1 MSKYKVTTFGE
12 RIRQLREE
20 QNLPQRQIAALLD
33 IDASLLAKYERN
45 ERQPSKEL
53 INKIAEIYKVGNTEL
68 LEEALS
74 DKIAFQI
81 LSEEVDSRI
90 LRVAESKVN
99 YLQKKIDLDTLVDIS
114 NVEAK
119 ANKLTTVSLFSGCG
133 GMDKGFI
140 GDFAVFENRNKK
152 YFSSNSFNIVWAN
165 DIDPG
170 AVETYKLN
178 IGQHIESVD
187 IALIA
192 NEEIPDCDVVIGGFP
207 CQDFSI
213 AGKQKGFKAERGN
226 LYKQMIRVVQNK
238 KPKAFVAENVK
249 NILNPKLWDSTRN
262 QPVIKTICEDFE
274 KLGYIVQ
281 YKCLNAPDYGIPQN
295 RKRVFIV
302 GIRNDIKSKF
312 FFPEPMHP
320 LMTSKEA
327 IDDLWGKESDSKI
340 FNHNQVSLAK
350 FRPVSQ
356 NGMQG
361 NEMIPANA
369 PSHTMRAEHH
379 MNIQAHYRTL
389 HPENDTDD
397 RSYWRRLTVREAAR
411 LQTFPDQFKFVGSK
425 SDCYKQVGNAVPP
438 MLGWYIAKALEKCL
452 LG

>member
-1 MSKYKVTTFGE
+1 MSKHKLTTFGE

-53 INKIAEIYKVGNTEL
+53 ITKIAEIYKVESAEL
-68 LEEALS
+68 LEEALT
-74 DKIAFQI
+74 DKIALQI
-81 LSEEVDSRI
+81 LNEDVDSKI
-90 LRVAESKVN
+90 LRVAEYKVN
-99 YLQKKIDLDTLVDIS
+99 YLQKKIDLDTLIDIS

-119 ANKLTTVSLFSGCG
+119 TDKLTTVSLFSGCG

-178 IGQHIESVD
+178 IGQHIEAVD
-187 IALIA
+187 IAYIA
-192 NEEIPDCDVVIGGFP
+192 NEKIPDCDVVIGGFP

-249 NILNPKLWDSTRN
+249 NILNPKLWDSARN

-274 KLGYIVQ
+274 KLGYVVQ

-327 IDDLWGKESDSKI
+327 IDDLWGKESDTKI

-389 HPENDTDD
+389 HPNDDTDD

-438 MLGWYIAKALEKCL
+438 MLGWYMAKALEKCL